1 MRNIKLSVIQ
11 VQTVLV
17 CLLLLGILWTQNAHP
32 ASFDRYRE
40 TYQKLF
46 WEDAADFPEPAR
58 FAAAQ
63 PET

>member
-1 MRNIKLSVIQ
+1 MHNIRLSVIQ

-17 CLLLLGILWTQNAHP
+17 CLLLLGILWTQNARP
-32 ASFDRYRE
+32 ASFDRCRE
-40 TYQKLF
+40 TYQELF
-46 WEDAADFPEPAR
+46 LGDAADIPEPAR